1 MYQRRQYDT
10 RRPAACPIQAAAGK
24 PRQDLPRWLVAL
36 LAAPELL
43 FRVAALVVLMSR
55 WRSDRPTGG
64 LRFLA
69 PAAMLHFLLNVTGI
83 PPTEAQAVASRGEDY
98 RQYQRTTSVFVPW
111 FPKTEIHPKD
121 NQEGK

>member
-1 MYQRRQYDT
+1 M
-10 RRPAACPIQAAAGK
+10 AI
-24 PRQDLPRWLVAL
+24 

-43 FRVAALVVLMSR
+43 LRVAALVVLCRVGRRASY
-55 WRSDRPTGG
+55 WWLT
-64 LRFLA
+64 LLA